1 MEQLYMRVG
10 DNIGEIMLDIAQTNI
25 QKGNIEYGVNVYN
38 EGFGIPEDLAIK
50 LLKNKLVMVTDED
63 GKCVSL
69 TDEHELLKNNSHN
82 ILDWK
87 YITNH
92 KIESINSLLENLTDT
107 ETDFMK
113 FYHGDIEDYSILDM
127 MERYF
132 NKSELKNI
140 AKHTIAARIL
150 GDSECKTCDKGYS
163 NPQDIWDSFE
173 DKFVGYENIGDTD
186 TTNWEKILYL
196 TVRYNKL
203 IKMLHK
209 EYMSF
214 EKLYLFLED
223 NGFIDHINMIEN
235 TCENVVKKLWQ
246 FSDTDKGY
254 YHPLCNEGLYNYKN
268 KLQEDILN
276 TKFGN
281 EYAKYNIVK
290 KNIMDGYDA
299 GWLSPEGDFYGG
311 NGPTSAMIHAN
322 IATEITKDWM
332 NGEEKLNE
340 KSWIK
345 IHHSEVYGFFR
356 WSKDDTDDT
365 KLFCPT
371 AIQIKMICDYADKF
385 HNGQVYT
392 QPQIV
397 KATEPV
403 STYKLRQMDDLKLH
417 ELFRL

>member
-1 MEQLYMRVG
+1 MRVG

-38 EGFGIPEDLAIK
+38 EGFGIPENLAIK

-69 TDEHELLKNNSHN
+69 SDEHELLENNSHN

-87 YITNH
+87 YITGH
-92 KIESINSLLENLTDT
+92 KIESINNLLENLIDT

-132 NKSELKNI
+132 KKSELKNI

-150 GDSECKTCDKGYS
+150 GDPECKTCDKGYS

-173 DKFVGYENIGDTD
+173 DKFVGYENIEDTN

-214 EKLYLFLED
+214 EKLYLFLKD

-235 TCENVVKKLWQ
+235 TCENAVKKLWQ

-281 EYAKYNIVK
+281 EYAKHNIVK

-385 HNGQVYT
+385 HNGKIYT

-403 STYKLRQMDDLKLH
+403 STYKLRQMDEFKLH